1 MLPTTNKR
9 PKSMTR
15 KFTISDD
22 DPFAKIFDKAAFEQ
36 ELANPTVTKT
46 KCKH

>member
-1 MLPTTNKR
+1 MLPTTTKR

-22 DPFAKIFDKAAFEQ
+22 DPFSKIFDKAAFE
-36 ELANPTVTKT
+36 
-46 KCKH
+46 